1 MLFIISFFMLLCIG
15 FSVRKNLDKNV
26 YTPVDP
32 YTEYIIFHS
41 GEA

>member
-15 FSVRKNLDKNV
+15 FEVRKKLDKNV

-32 YTEYIIFHS
+32 CTE
-41 GEA
+41 